1 MLSELKT
8 LELFV
13 PFHERILIGRN
24 PGGIW
29 KKMGKE
35 QIKQKSKVF
44 TVNIS
49 INMDNP
55 IILFSSE
62 LKTLTL

>member
-35 QIKQKSKVF
+35 QIKQKSKVS
-44 TVNIS
+44 TVTI
-49 INMDNP
+49 
-55 IILFSSE
+55 
-62 LKTLTL
+62 